1 MLPSDQA
8 SAQATR
14 AKQEALFI
22 VPFAQTA
29 GMKTSRTP
37 LRGGWDTR
45 SRRGRDSH
53 GEHTAGVWQPAGPGT
68 PGARTLAPGESQSAG
83 ARSSTLRRSP
93 EHPSTRAPSSP
104 PRRAQGS
111 GARPPAR
118 CVPTW
123 GLQAP
128 LSRPAPG
135 QSGQGPAKSPASG
148 DVSGRRYDVGY

>member
-1 MLPSDQA
+1 M
-8 SAQATR
+8 
-14 AKQEALFI
+14 
-22 VPFAQTA
+22 PFAQTA

-93 EHPSTRAPSSP
+93 EHPN
-104 PRRAQGS
+104 
-111 GARPPAR
+111 
-118 CVPTW
+118 
-123 GLQAP
+123 
-128 LSRPAPG
+128 PG
-135 QSGQGPAKSPASG
+135 QPSTKGPGERRSASG
-148 DVSGRRYDVGY
+148 PVRPHVGAAGSPEQTRTWPVGAGSSQESRLRGRLGPQVRRRLLTE